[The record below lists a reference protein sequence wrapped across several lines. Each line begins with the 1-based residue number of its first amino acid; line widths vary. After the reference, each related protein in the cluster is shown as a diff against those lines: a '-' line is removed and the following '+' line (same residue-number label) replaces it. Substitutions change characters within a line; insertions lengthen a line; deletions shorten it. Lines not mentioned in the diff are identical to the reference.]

1 MDRVD
6 VDAILYAV
14 RPNLVE
20 GRRGGGRG
28 ATLQCAVMSDQPPLL
43 FDVARYRVIFGDCD
57 PMRIMYHANYLR
69 LFEIGRAELFRRLG
83 HPFPT
88 YVAQGLYLAV
98 LEATCRYKRPARY
111 DDEVIIRAGFA
122 SVGHAR
128 LTIAYEALA
137 LSRDL
142 LASGH
147 TQHGVLDDS
156 GRPRRL
162 PPEFR
167 AAALGAMRA
176 SDGDVER

>member
-1 MDRVD
+1 MHSP
-6 VDAILYAV
+6 AAV
-14 RPNLVE
+14 LR
-20 GRRGGGRG
+20 
-28 ATLQCAVMSDQPPLL
+28 
-43 FDVARYRVIFGDCD
+43 DVARYRVIFGDCD

-69 LFEIGRAELFRRLG
+69 LFEIGRAELFRQLG

-98 LEATCRYKRPARY
+98 VEATCRYRKPARY

-122 SVGHAR
+122 AVGHAR
-128 LTIAYEALA
+128 LTISYQALDPD
-137 LSRDL
+137 REL

-147 TQHGVLDDS
+147 TQHGVVDDS

-167 AAALGAMRA
+167 AAALAAMH
-176 SDGDVER
+176 DGEVAES

>member
-1 MDRVD
+1 VAIFMPGTARSCITSRRAWVAGWSA
-6 VDAILYAV
+6 DAAV
-14 RPNLVE
+14 R
-20 GRRGGGRG
+20 RDRGG
-28 ATLQCAVMSDQPPLL
+28 ALQLRAAMPDHPPRLR
-43 FDVARYRVIFGDCD
+43 DVARYRVIFGDCD

-69 LFEIGRAELFRRLG
+69 LFEIGRAELFRLLG

-98 LEATCRYKRPARY
+98 LEATCRYKQPARY

-128 LTIAYEALA
+128 LTIAYEALN
-137 LSRDL
+137 LEREL
-142 LASGH
+142 LAHGH
-147 TQHGVLDDS
+147 TAHAVVDDD

-167 AAALGAMRA
+167 AAALAA
-176 SDGDVER
+176 L

>member
-1 MDRVD
+1 
-6 VDAILYAV
+6 
-14 RPNLVE
+14 
-20 GRRGGGRG
+20 
-28 ATLQCAVMSDQPPLL
+28 MSDHPLRL
-43 FDVARYRVIFGDCD
+43 RDVARYRVIFGDCD

-69 LFEIGRAELFRRLG
+69 LFEIGRAELFRALG

-98 LEATCRYKRPARY
+98 VEATCRYKQPARY

-122 SVGHAR
+122 AVGHAR
-128 LTIAYEALA
+128 LSIAYEAVSLA
-137 LSRDL
+137 REL

-147 TQHGVLDDS
+147 TQHGVVDDS

-167 AAALGAMRA
+167 AAALASMEAPDGAVQR
-176 SDGDVER
+176 